1 MFKEIEEFNDFNE
14 DITINNEIENMNV
27 ILDTE

>member
-14 DITINNEIENMNV
+14 DEVQNNEIENMNI
-27 ILDTE
+27 ILETE